1 MLKEELKL
9 IDKSDEA
16 VKKTGLSVGVVLI
29 LISLLLWYLGKT
41 SFVYFSI
48 AGGLFVILAFIAIP
62 VLRPF
67 HKLWMML
74 ALAMGFVMSRVILS
88 LLYYLVLTPI
98 GLLAKIVGK
107 NLCHWDLIKMHQHTG
122 RKEKTRLSSKL
133 IMTDNFNLVSFV

>member
-1 MLKEELKL
+1 MLKDELKL

-16 VKKTGLSVGVVLI
+16 VKKTGLTLGVVLI
-29 LISLLLWYLGKT
+29 LIALLLWYLGKS
-41 SFVYFSI
+41 SFTYFSI
-48 AGGLFVILAFIAIP
+48 TGGLFVILAIVAIP

-74 ALAMGFVMSRVILS
+74 ALLMGFVMSRVILT

-107 NLCHWDLIKMHQHTG
+107 KFMPIGFDKNATTYWGKRDLVVKQKIDYERQ
-122 RKEKTRLSSKL
+122 
-133 IMTDNFNLVSFV
+133 F